1 MKKKL
6 FATIILST
14 YLFAGSYDNGIE
26 FYKQGKYKKA
36 YDSFKIATN
45 SDDNR
50 AMLVIGI
57 MHANGDGVEKN
68 HLKSLEW
75 YKKAANAGN
84 IHAFNKLGDIYAS
97 KKDFKQAFKWFEKAA
112 NKDDAK
118 AAYNLGYFY
127 TGGLGVKMD
136 LKKSLHWYEK
146 ASILGNIDAQ
156 LNLGFMYIGGQG
168 TKVDYKKAAYWIKK
182 VKNTGSIKAQT
193 MWEQFELEKYD
204 GDKK

>member
-1 MKKKL
+1 MIKKL
-6 FATIILST
+6 FAALVLCS
-14 YLFAGSYDNGIE
+14 YLFAGSYDNGIG

-36 YDSFKIATN
+36 YDSFSIASN
-45 SDDNR
+45 NDDNR

-57 MHANGDGVEKN
+57 MYANGDGVEKDSK
-68 HLKSLEW
+68 KSVEW
-75 YKKAANAGN
+75 FEKAANAGN
-84 IHAFNKLGDIYAS
+84 IHAYNKLGTIYAS
-97 KKDFKQAFKWFEKAA
+97 KEDFKQAFKWFSKAA
-112 NKDDAK
+112 QKDDAK

-136 LKKSLHWYEK
+136 LKKSLKWYEK
-146 ASILGNIDAQ
+146 AATMGNIDAQ

-182 VKNTGSIKAQT
+182 VKDTGNEKADT
-193 MWEQFELEKYD
+193 MWKEFKLEQY

>member
-1 MKKKL
+1 MIEKL
-6 FATIILST
+6 FISVVLCS

-26 FYKQGKYKKA
+26 FYKQNKYKKA
-36 YDSFKIATN
+36 MDSFSIASN
-45 SDDNR
+45 NNDNR

-57 MHANGDGVEKN
+57 MYANGDGVEKN
-68 HLKSLEW
+68 QTISLEW
-75 YKKAANAGN
+75 FKKAAVAGN
-84 IHAFNKLGDIYAS
+84 IHSFSKLGNIYAS
-97 KKDFKQAFKWFEKAA
+97 RKNFKEAFKWFEKAA

-136 LKKSLHWYEK
+136 LKQSLKWYKK
-146 ASILGNIDAQ
+146 AATLGNIDAQ
-156 LNLGFMYIGGQG
+156 LNLGFMYIGGHG

-182 VKNTGSIKAQT
+182 VKDTGNEKAT
-193 MWEQFELEKYD
+193 IMWKEFKLGQY